1 MRVWVAVGSAG
12 LQTAC
17 IPWVGPDCRVARGL
31 APAKKVPHFGTQIS
45 NIRTFYSDIAA
56 EGGVGLA
63 MTVGCAVGSAALH
76 PACTCLPRAWL
87 VGWSNRVMC

>member
-1 MRVWVAVGSAG
+1 MRLPRHSGT
-12 LQTAC
+12 LL
-17 IPWVGPDCRVARGL
+17 RGDATEDPL

-63 MTVGCAVGSAALH
+63 MTEWEPQL
-76 PACTCLPRAWL
+76 W
-87 VGWSNRVMC
+87 RVFPTTTLFRRRVFSRLSLTHA